1 MGFVGVGAGTDK
13 ASDAGSD
20 APLVNEGVPLVLNDG
35 YGGED
40 GIAGGGFDEADEG
53 VCDVRG

>member
-13 ASDAGSD
+13 AGDAGGG
-20 APLVNEGVPLVLNDG
+20 APLVDGGVPLILDEG

-40 GIAGGGFDEADEG
+40 WVTGGGFDETDEG
-53 VCDVRG
+53 VCDVPG